1 MDVVLIGLPG
11 SGKSAVGRR
20 LAARHGATFIDLDEV
35 IEREAGARI
44 PEIFAGE
51 GEAGFRS
58 RERAAV
64 AGLGDPDPA
73 PEIRRVI
80 APGGGAVV
88 DPRNRWRLYRGRVP
102 IWLDSRPEVLAQRL
116 RHSPNVR
123 PLIAGRDP
131 IRALRELTAARSRFY
146 GAATRIASLAEVH
159 GVVDAVDR
167 AVADHAVGK
176 ARAVGEARAARGTTM
191 LRADT
196 TIGRV
201 VIGDGIGG
209 PVLGEELARLGA
221 SRAMVITEPGAWSA
235 IGDSLETALVAAG
248 LPVEVVLLPQGEAAK
263 TLAVVEEAARNL
275 ARHHVERREPLVA
288 VGGGALGDAA
298 GFLAATY
305 LRGIPFIQVPTT
317 LVAQIDSSI
326 GGKTGVDLPEGK
338 NLVGAFHQP
347 AAIVI
352 DIALLAALPE
362 RERRAALGEA
372 VKMATLGDERLFE
385 LLEARGAALA
395 AGEPATVQ
403 DGTLAELV
411 ERCAWAKVEVVA
423 ADEREA
429 AVRIALNLGHSL
441 GHAVEAAG
449 GYRDLRHGEAV
460 AFGLRAACRIGVAT
474 GVTPP
479 ERAARV
485 ERVLDALGLGAGLLP
500 YPLDG
505 VLDHLGADKK
515 HHSGRLRWVLPTAS
529 GYAVRD
535 DIDDG
540 LVRDVA
546 ASMLLP
552 ATVGGAA

>member
-1 MDVVLIGLPG
+1 VDVVLIGLPG

-20 LAARHGATFIDLDEV
+20 LAARHGATLVDLDEL
-35 IEREAGARI
+35 IEREAGVRI
-44 PEIFAGE
+44 PDIFAEE

-58 RERAAV
+58 RERAAI
-64 AGLGDPDPA
+64 AGLGDPDPDPA
-73 PEIRRVI
+73 IRRVI

-88 DPRNRWRLYRGRVP
+88 DPRNRWRLFRGRLP

-116 RHSPNVR
+116 RNSPNVR
-123 PLIAGRDP
+123 PLVAGRDP

-146 GAATRIASLAEVH
+146 GAATRIAGMAEVH

-167 AVADHAVGK
+167 AVD
-176 ARAVGEARAARGTTM
+176 AAATVDGTTL

-196 TIGRV
+196 TLGRIVMGDGIAGRV
-201 VIGDGIGG
+201 VA
-209 PVLGEELARLGA
+209 EELARLGG
-221 SRAMVITEPGAWSA
+221 SRAIVVTEPGAWGAVGEQLGAALSRA
-235 IGDSLETALVAAG
+235 GQRLEVIA
-248 LPVEVVLLPQGEAAK
+248 LPQGESAK
-263 TLAVVEEAARNL
+263 TLAVVEKAAREL
-275 ARHHVERREPLVA
+275 ARLRVERGEALVA
-288 VGGGALGDAA
+288 VGGGALGDTA
-298 GFLAATY
+298 GFLAATW

-317 LVAQIDSSI
+317 LVAQVDSSI

-352 DIALLAALPE
+352 DIALLATLPE

-372 VKMATLGDERLFE
+372 VKMAALGDERLFE

-395 AGEPATVQ
+395 TGDPATVV
-403 DGTLAELV
+403 DGSLAELV

-429 AVRIALNLGHSL
+429 GGRIALNLGHSL
-441 GHAVEAAG
+441 GHAFEAAG
-449 GYRDLRHGEAV
+449 DYRDLRHGEAV
-460 AFGLRAACRIGVAT
+460 AWGLRAACRIGVAA
-474 GVTPP
+474 GATPA

-485 ERVLDALGLGAGLLP
+485 ERVLDAIGLGSGVLP
-500 YPLDG
+500 YPLAD

-515 HHSGRLRWVLPTAS
+515 HRGGHLRWVLPTAD

-535 DIDDG
+535 DVDDD

-546 ASMLLP
+546 AGLLSP
-552 ATVGGAA
+552 TTVGGAA